1 MLDQNTV
8 YWKKLALKYHLEYS

>member
-8 YWKKLALKYHLEYS
+8 YWNKLALKYHLEYS